1 MEKIYYD
8 VIRKERTIMLQS
20 VKFKNFKSFTRE
32 TLIDLKPS
40 KIEYLEDVNIVNGVL
55 KGCAFYGSNAS
66 GKTNA
71 LNAITILLDLLFKPF
86 SIPSDAF
93 TMFNEEKK
101 MYFEYSFLIDSSTV
115 IYSFEID
122 RIKGITKESLS
133 IDGAT
138 KLDRQ
143 IGSAKSYITEN
154 EDYDQVDRNTLF
166 LRNIYFNTGFA
177 GQPILIKLFSYLK
190 NSIYYNPFRSINQIV
205 SFDQLK
211 NNDLYLEPYLEQ
223 HGEKEI
229 NDFLIQ
235 YDFPFTITYQRKNG
249 MPIGMRLFVQ
259 RKKLA
264 PIPLYMES
272 VGNQILL
279 SFLPSYLTVIKNGGI
294 LAIDEFSSGF
304 HNDLEELLVKYFYEK
319 CKNGQLFFVSHSTN
333 ILKTSII
340 RPDQVYSVDFDDEG
354 SFITKFSSYG
364 MRESQNMEKMYLSGA
379 FGGIPIYAH
388 SKE

>member
-1 MEKIYYD
+1 
-8 VIRKERTIMLQS
+8 MLQS

-40 KIEYLEDVNIVNGVL
+40 KIEYLEDTNVANGIL

-71 LNAITILLDLLFKPF
+71 LNAVTILLDLLFKPF
-86 SIPSDAF
+86 SVPSDAF
-93 TMFNEEKK
+93 TMFNDEKK
-101 MYFEYSFLIDSSTV
+101 MYFEYTFLIKNSIV
-115 IYSFEID
+115 VYSFELD
-122 RIKGITKESLS
+122 RAKGITKESLLV
-133 IDGAT
+133 DNDL

-154 EDYDQVDRNTLF
+154 EDYDYVDRNTLF

-177 GQPILIKLFSYLK
+177 GQQVLIDLFSYLK

-205 SFDQLK
+205 SFDQQK
-211 NNDLYLEPYLEQ
+211 INDLYLEPYLEQ
-223 HGEKEI
+223 HGEQEI
-229 NDFLIQ
+229 NEFLIK
-235 YDFPFTITYQRKNG
+235 YEFPFTISYQKKNG

-259 RKKLA
+259 RKKMA
-264 PIPLYMES
+264 PIPLHMES

-304 HNDLEELLVKYFYEK
+304 HNDLEELLVRYFYEK

-354 SFITKFSSYG
+354 SYITKFSSYG

-388 SKE
+388 NKE